1 MNHHLARPS
10 RRRSLKGFTLIELLV
25 VIAIIAILA
34 AILFP
39 VFQKVRENARAASCE
54 SNLKQLSLAF
64 SMYTNDSD
72 GVYPLAFSWDNW
84 NSPTSADWVTGVIPY
99 VKSYQVF
106 ACPDDPD
113 GNGPARPTTKAPWL
127 NSGWAGYGMSY
138 VANAFYGS
146 DWEPL
151 FPEHGVTGVSGQDG
165 SGGWLQPT
173 NRETKI
179 TRPSETVLLTEQY
192 NSDVGKSAEGQ
203 ADCCTWGNWSGYH
216 GPDLFIAGP
225 KMGTGAAA
233 YEIPD
238 GTKPASNP
246 FPQGPNGAVSAHH
259 SSNTRANFAFVD
271 GHVKSMVPSATDPDP
286 VNQPQNNMWDG
297 SRS

>member
-1 MNHHLARPS
+1 MNRKAVRLSRP
-10 RRRSLKGFTLIELLV
+10 RSLQGFTLIELLV

-54 SNLKQLSLAF
+54 SNLKQLALSF

-72 GVYPLAFSWDNW
+72 GAYPIAFEWDSNWQSSSQSWIGK
-84 NSPTSADWVTGVIPY
+84 VLPY

-113 GNGPARPTTKAPWL
+113 GNQAGHPNPAASWMSSNQGYGVSYVVNAYYGAW
-127 NSGWAGYGMSY
+127 NSGFTEQGIS
-138 VANAFYGS
+138 
-146 DWEPL
+146 P
-151 FPEHGVTGVSGQDG
+151 VTGQS
-165 SGGWLQPT
+165 SWLQQT
-173 NRETKI
+173 NSESKVN
-179 TRPSETVLLTEQY
+179 RPSDTVLLTEKFNADVY
-192 NSDVGKSAEGQ
+192 NSPEQKT
-203 ADCCTWGNWSGYH
+203 DCCAWGNWSGYA
-216 GPDLFIAGP
+216 GPNSFIAGSA
-225 KMGTGAAA
+225 MQGTNVAA

-238 GTKPASNP
+238 GTKPASNR

-259 SSNTRANFAFVD
+259 SNNTRANFAFAD

-297 SRS
+297 YRN